1 MFLLRGRFDFAY
13 YFTRVILPEV
23 IYTIVVT
30 MLMYPMIRKINEL
43 LETREKRREQKFV

>member
-30 MLMYPMIRKINEL
+30 MLMYPLVLKTNEL
-43 LETREKRREQKFV
+43 LEAREKRRAQKFV